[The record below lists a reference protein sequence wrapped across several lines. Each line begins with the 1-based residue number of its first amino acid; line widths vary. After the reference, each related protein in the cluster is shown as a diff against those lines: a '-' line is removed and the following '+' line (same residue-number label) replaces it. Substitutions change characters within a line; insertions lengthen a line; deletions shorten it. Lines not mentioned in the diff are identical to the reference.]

1 MQKMGRRCRK
11 SDCDARPDCDSQSS
25 RGKPPASQTKI
36 GGETMPLAQVRGVNI
51 NYKVL
56 GDHGPWVALSPG
68 GRRDISGIELL
79 AGKVAETGHRV
90 VVFDRRNCG
99 ASDVVIDGQDS
110 EYEIWADDIHELLR
124 QLGALP
130 AFIGGRSSGCRTSL
144 LFAWC
149 HPEAVKGLLLWRV
162 TGGRFA
168 CERLAEEYYG
178 QYIAAAKQGSM
189 AKVCEM
195 EHWKERIEARPQNRD
210 ALMKITPERFI
221 TVMSHWREYFLKGAD
236 LPVIGASEEEL
247 KSIKVPACIVPGND
261 NTHGRQTGENLGR
274 LLPKSE
280 VHILFPKHYDEPL
293 SPREEWDEKAGEMA
307 VLFGDFIKR
316 AAA

>member
-1 MQKMGRRCRK
+1 
-11 SDCDARPDCDSQSS
+11 
-25 RGKPPASQTKI
+25 
-36 GGETMPLAQVRGVNI
+36 MPLANVRGVNI

-56 GDHGPWVALSPG
+56 GNHGPWVALSPG

-130 AFIGGRSSGCRTSL
+130 AFIGGSSSGCRTSL
-144 LFAWC
+144 LFALR
-149 HPEAVKGLLLWRV
+149 HPEAVRGLLLWRV

-178 QYIAAAKQGSM
+178 QFIEAAKQGGM

-195 EHWKERIEARPQNRD
+195 EHWKERIEARPENRD
-210 ALMKITPERFI
+210 SLMRMNPERFI
-221 TVMSHWREYFLKGAD
+221 AVMSHWREYFLQGAD

-274 LLPKSE
+274 LLHKSE

-307 VLFGDFIKR
+307 ALFSDFMKR
-316 AAA
+316 ASS

>member
-1 MQKMGRRCRK
+1 
-11 SDCDARPDCDSQSS
+11 
-25 RGKPPASQTKI
+25 
-36 GGETMPLAQVRGVNI
+36 MPLAKIRGVNI
-51 NYKVL
+51 NYKII

-79 AGKVAETGHRV
+79 ASKVAEAGHRV

-110 EYEIWADDIHELLR
+110 EYEIWADDVHELLR

-130 AFIGGRSSGCRTSL
+130 AFIGGSSSGCRTSL
-144 LFAWC
+144 LLALR

-178 QYIAAAKQGSM
+178 QFIEAAKQGGM

-195 EHWKERIEARPQNRD
+195 EHWKERIEARAENRD
-210 ALMKITPERFI
+210 ALMKMTPDRFI
-221 TVMSHWREYFLKGAD
+221 AVMSHWRDYFLKGAD
-236 LPVIGASEEEL
+236 LPVIGATEAEL
-247 KSIKVPACIVPGND
+247 KSIKVPACIIPGND

-274 LLPKSE
+274 LLEKSE

-307 VLFGDFIKR
+307 ALFANFIKR
-316 AAA
+316 AARDA